1 MSSLA
6 AALLV
11 GLTAMAATVPTATAA
26 VVPGA
31 EGPAPRRAAPTSA
44 TTFDTSAAAAHR
56 LTAEGATCDKVRVDR
71 PSVSLSYDALY
82 ADMAEYGRHL
92 VERFFE
98 ILRAARDTVDRLTPR
113 LNALEASPA
122 GRRPA

>member
-1 MSSLA
+1 MPSLA

-31 EGPAPRRAAPTSA
+31 EGPPRPAAPMSA
-44 TTFDTSAAAAHR
+44 TTLDTSSAAAHR
-56 LTAEGATCDKVRVDR
+56 LTAEGATCDKVRGDR
-71 PSVSLSYDALY
+71 PSPSLSYDGLY

-98 ILRAARDTVDRLTPR
+98 ILRAARDTVDRLAPR